1 MECMELSEFMEPMQR
16 MDPLIPWPMESKESR
31 DGIHVMETMED
42 FGIKA
47 FFEGGVLLHSFI
59 EKTLDYSTHILQV
72 R

>member
-1 MECMELSEFMEPMQR
+1 MECMELSEFMKPMQC
-16 MDPLIPWPMESKESR
+16 MEPMESKESR

-47 FFEGGVLLHSFI
+47 FFECVCVFCRCFFI